1 MLAKSLKLLQLCAL
15 IMFMFDLDLLCSV
28 QYFKWYN
35 ETFQMQKL
43 NLQLKKLYMNDQ
55 VTTIHT

>member
-15 IMFMFDLDLLCSV
+15 IMFMFDLDLFCSV